1 MTAQIE
7 TQRSIQMVA
16 QRYLLSVCVCILPK
30 PDPTGGSL
38 PASGGDGSKP

>member
-7 TQRSIQMVA
+7 TQHSKQTVA
-16 QRYLLSVCVCILPK
+16 RRYRMAVCVGIYPK
-30 PDPTGGSL
+30 PDPTGGNL